1 MSRTKRFLNR
11 YQEKLNEDGT
21 VKIEYRQ
28 KQLAK
33 GLSEAACDDFALR
46 MKKEYDHL
54 KLLDETKP
62 EAWPVYTAYDFF
74 SEEEK
79 KQFQPDGALRTEY
92 IEHAHYA
99 GISKQ
104 ALAEME
110 RKKKIEVNNFNR
122 LSEHYAVRG
131 INFGESEMRSRI
143 SAVTTYRERLNN
155 MPQDIRNGEA
165 IDTLPLDIDVDDY
178 YQQQGYNVNQHNF

>member
-1 MSRTKRFLNR
+1 MYR
-11 YQEKLNEDGT
+11 EKLNEDGT

-28 KQLAK
+28 QQLID
-33 GLSEAACDDFALR
+33 GLSEAACDNFALR
-46 MKKEYDHL
+46 MKEKYDHL

-62 EAWPVYTAYDFF
+62 ESWPVYTAYDFF
-74 SEEEK
+74 SKEEK
-79 KQFQPDGALRTEY
+79 KQFHPDGALRTEY
-92 IEHAHYA
+92 TEHAHRA

-122 LSEHYAVRG
+122 LSEYYAVRG

-143 SAVTTYRERLNN
+143 SAVATYRERLNS

-165 IDTLPLDIDVDDY
+165 IETLPLDIDVDDY
-178 YQQQGYNVNQHNF
+178 CKQQGYNANQHSF